1 MSVVVRRSAFIAA
14 VVMLGASLTGCSVLS
29 GAGDEEVPDSGPV
42 AYYPKASSELTDTA
56 AGTLSVTS
64 ECVTLTAEDGTT
76 VLPVFPV
83 GQAAWDGTALTTG
96 AQTIAAGEEID
107 LRGGYVDNG
116 MIGPVTY
123 VPAGC
128 TYDRIFF
135 VAAEKASASPSS

>member
-1 MSVVVRRSAFIAA
+1 VSVVVRRRAFIAA
-14 VVMLGASLTGCSVLS
+14 VVMLGASLTGCSVFS

-56 AGTLSVTS
+56 AGTLSVTA
-64 ECVTLTAEDGTT
+64 ECVTLTAEDGNT